1 LNNNINLPGFEGLTI
16 KKTSEVDG
24 TYQIHIE
31 MEREPHTCPD
41 CESITDRV
49 HDYRSQ
55 KIQHTKI
62 FSRNTVTKFCCDD
75 GTN

>member
-41 CESITDRV
+41 CESIRISCENVPVSAIINSVMRDF
-49 HDYRSQ
+49 
-55 KIQHTKI
+55 KIIK
-62 FSRNTVTKFCCDD
+62 
-75 GTN
+75 